1 MSRPSHSAWASC
13 SASAF
18 AASSAKALAMP
29 VRPRAFSRSRVGWV
43 NMSFSFSVVVAGAA
57 DIGMVDGLACRRAR
71 RRRLIETLVED
82 GAHRA
87 VGPCADFQGTAA
99 GGVDPFPAK
108 AVGET
113 DDAQAGAKALLGM
126 RPIGQD
132 LLAQQRRVGADGRGF
147 PFDALAR
154 PIGETA
160 MRRGHVLGH
169 RGVPAIAA

>member
-1 MSRPSHSAWASC
+1 MSRPSHSAWVSC

-57 DIGMVDGLACRRAR
+57 DIGVVDGFACRRAR

-87 VGPCADFQGTAA
+87 VGPRADFQRTAA

-108 AVGET
+108 ALGEA
-113 DDAQAGAKALLGM
+113 DDAQTGAKALLGM
-126 RPIGQD
+126 RPIAEASRSMRSLVQS
-132 LLAQQRRVGADGRGF
+132 AKRRCAEGMCSGTVVC
-147 PFDALAR
+147 R
-154 PIGETA
+154 PLPLER
-160 MRRGHVLGH
+160 M
-169 RGVPAIAA
+169 